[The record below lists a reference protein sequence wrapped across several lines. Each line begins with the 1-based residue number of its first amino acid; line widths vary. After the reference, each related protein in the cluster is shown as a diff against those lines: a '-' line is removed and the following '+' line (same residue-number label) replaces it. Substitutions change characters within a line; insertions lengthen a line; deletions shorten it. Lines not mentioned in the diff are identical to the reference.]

1 MEVKLITKEDYDLL
15 MELLIGIDRKI
26 SQIVNAAPQMSE
38 DWLNSSEVSKVLH
51 VTPRCLQNYRDK
63 GMIPFSQIGRKILYK
78 RTDIDEFL
86 KEYYGGKRNR
96 L

>member
-1 MEVKLITKEDYDLL
+1 MEVKLITKEDHDLL
-15 MELLIGIDRKI
+15 MELIIGIDRKI
-26 SQIVNAAPQMSE
+26 SHIVNTAPQMSG

-51 VTPRCLQNYRDK
+51 VTSSCLQSYRDK

-86 KEYYGGKRNR
+86 KEYYVKRR
-96 L
+96 SS